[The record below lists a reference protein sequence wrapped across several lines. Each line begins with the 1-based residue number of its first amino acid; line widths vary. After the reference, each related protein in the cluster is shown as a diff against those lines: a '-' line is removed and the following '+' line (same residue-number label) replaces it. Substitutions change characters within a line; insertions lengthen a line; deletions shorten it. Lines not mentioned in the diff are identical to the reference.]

1 MNINRSNYE
10 AWVIDYLDDQLT
22 DSQRGELL
30 VFLSQNPDLE
40 APLELVSLDDFSPLP
55 ADGEV
60 ETRFESLK
68 IDTEFESKELWLA
81 AIAEGDLAGPMA
93 EAARRDPANAKTI
106 DQLKAAR
113 LQADASVVY
122 PAKATL
128 KKSALVIQL
137 QSFGFRAASI
147 AAVLLIAAGVLFYL
161 LREEPVARLAET
173 NEPALR
179 SDRDVQTSEP
189 IESQGVTIEEPSK
202 AEVPVKVETD
212 PSPAPGFASSD
223 QQEDG
228 ENITR
233 YPQVSVERLAAI
245 DNASTIRRLG
255 ENPERALAETN
266 VVIPELEVAEGFADV
281 TPLEPRTEQQTLTIT
296 EFLSVQAQ
304 KRMLG
309 RSPDTGT
316 PFSQALAK
324 RAAEKVSDLSDG
336 QVALNSS
343 TNDHGRRSFSI
354 RLGSFAVER

>member
-10 AWVIDYLDDQLT
+10 AWIIDYLDDHLT

-40 APLELVSLDDFSPLP
+40 APIELVSLNDFSPLP

-60 ETRFESLK
+60 QTPFESLK
-68 IDTEFESKELWLA
+68 INPVFESKDLWLA
-81 AIAEGDLAGPMA
+81 AIAEGDLTGSMA
-93 EAARRDPANAKTI
+93 EAALRDPVNAKAI
-106 DQLKAAR
+106 DQLKATR
-113 LQADASVVY
+113 LKADASVVY
-122 PAKATL
+122 PAKAAL
-128 KKSALVIQL
+128 KKSALVIQM

-179 SDRDVQTSEP
+179 SDRTVKTSDLV
-189 IESQGVTIEEPSK
+189 ESSTLAVEEPSK
-202 AEVPVKVETD
+202 VEAPNKVETD
-212 PSPAPGFASSD
+212 PSPTPGFASTD
-223 QQEDG
+223 QREDE
-228 ENITR
+228 ENTTR
-233 YPQVSVERLAAI
+233 YPQVRVERLAAI
-245 DNASTIRRLG
+245 DHPSTIRRLG
-255 ENPERALAETN
+255 ENPDRTLAETT
-266 VVIPELEVAEGFADV
+266 VIIPELEVADGLAETTPVAPIEG
-281 TPLEPRTEQQTLTIT
+281 QTFTLT
-296 EFLSVQAQ
+296 EFLNVQAQ

-309 RSPDTGT
+309 RTPDTGT

-324 RAAEKVSDLSDG
+324 RAAEKVNDMSDG

-343 TNDHGRRSFSI
+343 ANEKGRRSFSI